1 MEIHR
6 WIATFATLCCAVGPP
21 VSAQSPATNSTSSS
35 AAGVHAATVGVPLA
49 AAFEAAWQ
57 RAVVAREV
65 QGQRQRAEAERTAAS
80 SLWAAP
86 PAISILYRDDRLLS
100 NEGARETD
108 VALSWPL
115 YLPGQ
120 RADRGT
126 AAVAGLALA
135 DGAQAAAR
143 LRVAGEVREAA
154 WMLIGQQADLAQAD
168 ALVASLATLVEDVER
183 RVRAGDLARADAL
196 VARAELLGATA
207 QQMEARQRVL
217 DARARWEVLTG
228 LAAPPMADEE
238 MAAMVATD
246 VVSSHPQ
253 LGLASAA
260 AEHAR
265 KRLQLLRTSRS
276 DPPELILGFR
286 NEVPGRS
293 ESSQNSL
300 AVGVRVPFGT
310 SDRNLP
316 LQAAALADLDVAD
329 AIEQRLRERLGS
341 EAAAARTAVQT
352 AEQHLSAERDRAAL
366 LRERARLIEKSFRAG
381 ESPLPDLLRA
391 LSAAA
396 QADAAAARQ
405 QAALGLARARFQQA
419 LGLLP

>member
-6 WIATFATLCCAVGPP
+6 WIATFATICCALGPP
-21 VSAQSPATNSTSSS
+21 VSAQSTASRSPA
-35 AAGVHAATVGVPLA
+35 AAGIPAATVGVPLA
-49 AAFEAAWQ
+49 TAFEAAWQ
-57 RAVVAREV
+57 RAVAAREV
-65 QGQRQRAEAERTAAS
+65 QGQRQRADAERAAAT

-86 PAISILYRDDRLLS
+86 PAVSIHYRDDRLLS
-100 NEGARETD
+100 NEGVRETD

-120 RADRGT
+120 RAARGS
-126 AAVAGLALA
+126 AAEAGLAVA

-154 WMLIGQQADLAQAD
+154 WILMAQQADLEQAD
-168 ALVASLATLVEDVER
+168 ALVASLATLVDDVER
-183 RVRAGDLARADAL
+183 RVRAGDLAPADAL
-196 VARAELLGATA
+196 AARAEFLGATA
-207 QQMEARQRVL
+207 QQMEARQRVV

-228 LAAPPMADEE
+228 LAAPPVADEVT
-238 MAAMVATD
+238 ATTVATD
-246 VVSSHPQ
+246 VVLSHPQ
-253 LGLASAA
+253 LWLATAA

-265 KRLQLLRTSRS
+265 KRVELLRTSRS
-276 DPPELILGFR
+276 DPPELVLGYR

-300 AVGVRVPFGT
+300 AIGVRVPFGT

-329 AIEQRLRERLGS
+329 SIEQRLRERLGS
-341 EAAAARTAVQT
+341 EATAARTAVQT
-352 AEQHLSAERDRAAL
+352 AEQHLAVERNRAAL
-366 LRERARLIEKSFRAG
+366 LRERARLIDKSFRVG

-396 QADAAAARQ
+396 QAEAAAARQ

>member
-6 WIATFATLCCAVGPP
+6 WIATFATLCCALGPP
-21 VSAQSPATNSTSSS
+21 VSAQPPVTNSASSS
-35 AAGVHAATVGVPLA
+35 AAGVHAATVDVPLA

-57 RAVVAREV
+57 RAVAAREV
-65 QGQRQRAEAERTAAS
+65 HGQRQRAEAERTAAS
-80 SLWAAP
+80 SPWAAP
-86 PAISILYRDDRLLS
+86 PAVAIQYRDDRLLS

-120 RADRGT
+120 RAARG
-126 AAVAGLALA
+126 AAAEAGVVLA

-154 WMLIGQQADLAQAD
+154 WTLIGLQADLAQAD
-168 ALVASLATLVEDVER
+168 ALVASLATLVDDVER

-207 QQMEARQRVL
+207 QQVGARQRVL
-217 DARARWEVLTG
+217 EAYARWEVLTG
-228 LAAPPMADEE
+228 LAAPP
-238 MAAMVATD
+238 VATEETAAKAATD
-246 VVSSHPQ
+246 AVSSHPQ
-253 LGLASAA
+253 LWLASAA

-286 NEVPGRS
+286 NEVSGRS
-293 ESSQNSL
+293 EPSQNSL
-300 AVGVRVPFGT
+300 AIGVRVPFGT

-329 AIEQRLRERLGS
+329 SIEQRLRERLGS

-352 AEQHLSAERDRAAL
+352 AEQHLAAERDRATL

-396 QADAAAARQ
+396 LADAAAARQ

>member
-6 WIATFATLCCAVGPP
+6 WIATFATLCCAFGPP
-21 VSAQSPATNSTSSS
+21 VSAQSPASTTATPS
-35 AAGVHAATVGVPLA
+35 ATGVHATTVGVPLA
-49 AAFEAAWQ
+49 TAFEAAWQ
-57 RAVVAREV
+57 RAVAAREV
-65 QGQRQRAEAERTAAS
+65 QGQRQRAEAERAAAS

-86 PAISILYRDDRLLS
+86 PAVSIHYRDDRLLS

-115 YLPGQ
+115 YFPRQ
-120 RADRGT
+120 RAARGT
-126 AAVAGLALA
+126 AAEAGLALA

-154 WMLIGQQADLAQAD
+154 WTVIGQQAELAQAD
-168 ALVASLATLVEDVER
+168 ALVASLAALVDDVER

-196 VARAELLGATA
+196 AARAEFLGATA

-228 LAAPPMADEE
+228 LAAPPVADEVT
-238 MAAMVATD
+238 AATLATD

-253 LGLASAA
+253 LWLASAS

-265 KRLQLLRTSRS
+265 RRLELLRTSRS
-276 DPPELILGFR
+276 DPPELVLGYR

-293 ESSQNSL
+293 EPSQNSL

-310 SDRNLP
+310 SDRNRP

-329 AIEQRLRERLGS
+329 SIEQRLRERLGS

-352 AEQHLSAERDRAAL
+352 AEQRLSAERDRAAL
-366 LRERARLIEKSFRAG
+366 LRERSRLIEKSFRAG
-381 ESPLPDLLRA
+381 ESPLPDVLRA

-405 QAALGLARARFQQA
+405 HAALGLARARFQQA